1 MINSSI
7 YKYKGGW
14 SYNSKQK
21 ESQEGGEEMKI
32 TEEIK
37 NAISKYAE
45 KCGNV
50 YQLSKKIG
58 VSHSTILFWLDGR
71 TENISGDVW
80 HEKLYP
86 LLRPYLQYKEK
97 SPVQETIGS
106 EEAAPYK
113 SEVSSGV
120 ALVEVPVLNFAQAAG
135 YDPAFEP
142 IDDYAYNCSNETA
155 LFDSEM
161 KTGYFALKVE
171 GESMSPVLP
180 DGTIVYVAGGEY
192 AQNGDLVVA
201 KLRESGQVVIK
212 KFQRKENNILLNSIN
227 PDGKSFE
234 FDLKD
239 NPLVWMWPVIEY
251 TVKARQQ
258 RWEKIKHK
266 VAALQG

>member
-1 MINSSI
+1 
-7 YKYKGGW
+7 
-14 SYNSKQK
+14 
-21 ESQEGGEEMKI
+21 MKI

-37 NAISKYAE
+37 TAIRKYAE

-58 VSHSTILFWLDGR
+58 VSHSTVLFWLDGK
-71 TENISGDVW
+71 TGNISGDVW

-86 LLRPYLQYKEK
+86 LLRPYLEYKEN
-97 SPVQETIGS
+97 SPNKEQFGG
-106 EEAAPYK
+106 EEIAVYK

-120 ALVEVPVLNFAQAAG
+120 KLFEVPVLNFAQAAG

-142 IDDYAYNCSNETA
+142 IDDYAYNCSNESA
-155 LFDSEM
+155 LFDCEM
-161 KTGYFALKVE
+161 KPGYFALKVE

-180 DGTIVYVAGGEY
+180 DGTIIYVAGGEY

-201 KLRESGQVVIK
+201 KISGSGQVVIK
-212 KFQRKENNILLNSIN
+212 KFIKKENRIYLNSIN
-227 PDGKSFE
+227 PDGKNFE
-234 FDLKD
+234 WDLRE

-258 RWEKIKHK
+258 RWEKLKHK
-266 VAALQG
+266 IREESFP

>member
-1 MINSSI
+1 
-7 YKYKGGW
+7 
-14 SYNSKQK
+14 
-21 ESQEGGEEMKI
+21 MKI

-37 NAISKYAE
+37 AAISKYAE

-86 LLRPYLQYKEK
+86 LLRPYLHYRER
-97 SPVQETIGS
+97 SPAQDPVGG
-106 EEAAPYK
+106 EEIAVYK

-120 ALVEVPVLNFAQAAG
+120 TLFEVPVLNFVQAAG

-142 IDDYAYNCSNETA
+142 IDDYAYNCSSETA

-171 GESMSPVLP
+171 GDSMSPVLP

-192 AQNGDLVVA
+192 AQNADLVVA

-212 KFQRKENNILLNSIN
+212 KFARKENSICLNSIN

-234 FDLKD
+234 FDPKQ

-258 RWEKIKHK
+258 RWEKLRHRTFN
-266 VAALQG
+266 ANE